1 MTEKDWSGKDTS
13 HLTLAVAQIP
23 LSADIRRNC
32 DLMLRWTARAAES
45 GAQLVQF
52 PETALSGYYGVHLKS
67 TDEIDRG
74 CLERCN
80 ERLRR
85 AAAGLGVWLA
95 YGSTHFEPGLEK
107 PYNCLYLVDP
117 LGVVKARYDKVFLT
131 DTDRLA
137 YAPGR
142 RLVLANI
149 GEFRVGLSICFDMR
163 FPEIFRRY
171 LRAGANLVL
180 ISSFQSGGERAAHMR
195 TVAPSTLITR
205 ASENGFN
212 LSCSN
217 TSERPSWHEAMIV
230 SFNGVVKARA
240 RRHRSSLAIATLDS
254 REREPFTDFIRG
266 CALDLPQERAGASL
280 MLVEVD

>member
-1 MTEKDWSGKDTS
+1 MTETGGSIQDTRR
-13 HLTLAVAQIP
+13 LTLAVAQIP

-32 DLMLRWTARAAES
+32 ELILRWTARAAEQ

-52 PETALSGYYGVHLKS
+52 PETALSGYHGVHLKNVS
-67 TDEIDRG
+67 EIDRE

-80 ERLRR
+80 AEIRR
-85 AAAGLGVWLA
+85 AAARLGIWLA

-117 LGVVKARYDKVFLT
+117 LGIVKARYDKVFLT

-137 YAPGR
+137 YSPGR

-149 GEFRVGLSICFDMR
+149 GEFRIGLSICFDMR
-163 FPEIFRRY
+163 FPELFRRY

-195 TVAPSTLITR
+195 AVAPSTLITR
-205 ASENGFN
+205 ASENGFH

-240 RRHRSSLAIATLDS
+240 RRHRASLAIATLDS

-266 CALDLPQERAGASL
+266 TALDLPQDRAGASL
-280 MLVEVD
+280 KLVEVD